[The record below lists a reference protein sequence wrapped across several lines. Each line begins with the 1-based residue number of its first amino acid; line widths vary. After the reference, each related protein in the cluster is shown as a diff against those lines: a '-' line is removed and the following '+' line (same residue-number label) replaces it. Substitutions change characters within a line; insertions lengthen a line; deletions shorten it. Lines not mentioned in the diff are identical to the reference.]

1 MTPEEYA
8 HALYPILEVVE
19 GSQASKMMVQ
29 QFRAAIRAAYED
41 AAKIAMEYDTEKHAN
56 TAVSFNTAS
65 AIAAAI
71 RSRSQG
77 E

>member
-1 MTPEEYA
+1 MTPEERARHIY
-8 HALYPILEVVE
+8 EVVGTLADKDWE
-19 GSQASKMMVQ
+19 QVFVRNFKE
-29 QFRAAIRAAYED
+29 AIREAYED

-71 RSRSQG
+71 RARIK
-77 E
+77 